1 MELNNV
7 VQNVDIST
15 IIPPKEQLIIDN
27 EVQKLIDSIR
37 ENGILEPLLLRP
49 KNNKYEIV
57 IGNRRY
63 EIARILGLKTVP
75 ALIKEIDDEVVQQ
88 YKIINNFDKKNKTAK
103 NSHNNQKKQSGK
115 FINIPD
121 NSTDQNQEINNNN
134 QNKEISHTKV
144 NNKELLNNSR
154 ISNFNNSQT
163 ENTYERINRA
173 TKKSDIINLSD
184 LNKEYEREDLEM
196 NNNQMNNIANNNMG
210 MNPQNNNSAP
220 QEPTFGGR
228 FFPSLEDEP
237 TNMNMG
243 GINIP
248 NQNNNNLIDL
258 TDMGNEN
265 IPPTPAPTPN
275 IINNQSIGNNSQF
288 NIGQQQEQLNPIPN
302 PTSVDNILN
311 IDNLQNNNQL
321 VEPQP
326 MKSIEVESQNIPPIY
341 NQISQPEPQ
350 NIAQPILNQGI
361 SPIQEQT
368 PIIQQPQNINYPQN
382 QYDMSQNV
390 LPTSSSINQEIP
402 QPQQSLEQGMVQNV
416 PPKNEFLGQS
426 PSIEPINNPTPISIQ
441 EEPKE
446 NPSMNIPME
455 HPSKDITPVLNTL
468 KTLALN
474 LESFGYKLNINE
486 ENLENSVK
494 LIIEIEK

>member
-1 MELNNV
+1 MELNSTI
-7 VQNVDIST
+7 QNIDMGT

-37 ENGILEPLLLRP
+37 ENGIQEPLLLRP

-75 ALIKEIDDEVVQQ
+75 ALVKQLDDEVVQQ
-88 YKIINNFDKKNKTAK
+88 YKIINNFDKKNKTSR
-103 NSHNNQKKQSGK
+103 NTPNDQKRRSGK

-121 NSTDQNQEINNNN
+121 TSPNQNQEINDQDKKTIYNRTNN
-134 QNKEISHTKV
+134 E
-144 NNKELLNNSR
+144 EFLNNSR
-154 ISNFNNSQT
+154 MFNFNNSQI
-163 ENTYERINRA
+163 ENTYDRINRE

-196 NNNQMNNIANNNMG
+196 NNNQMNNMSNNNMG
-210 MNPQNNNSAP
+210 MNSQNNNLVP

-258 TDMGNEN
+258 TDMGNN
-265 IPPTPAPTPN
+265 NVPPVQTSPQN

-288 NIGQQQEQLNPIPN
+288 NIGQQQEQLSPIPN

-321 VEPQP
+321 VEPRPIQP
-326 MKSIEVESQNIPPIY
+326 IEEPQNIPPIY
-341 NQISQPEPQ
+341 KQVPQQELQ
-350 NIAQPILNQGI
+350 NIGQPVLNQGI
-361 SPIQEQT
+361 SPIQEQA
-368 PIIQQPQNINYPQN
+368 PIIQQPQN

-390 LPTSSSINQEIP
+390 LPTSSSLNQEVL
-402 QPQQSLEQGMVQNV
+402 QQSLEQGIPHNVMHQNEILEQPQV
-416 PPKNEFLGQS
+416 TES
-426 PSIEPINNPTPISIQ
+426 INNPTPISIQ

-446 NPSMNIPME
+446 NPSMNISTKQ
-455 HPSKDITPVLNTL
+455 PSKDITPVLNTI

-474 LESFGYKLNINE
+474 LEAFGYQLNINE